1 VLAELHICDFAIIDQ
16 LQLHFAPGFSA
27 LTGETGAGKS
37 IIVDAV
43 ELVLGGRADATS
55 VRAGADRTIVEAVFR
70 LGSGQR
76 AAIDPVLE
84 QEGLEGDEPDLLLL
98 GREVRLSGRNV
109 CRVNGRAVT
118 LALLRRVAEGL
129 VDIHGQ
135 SEHLSLLRVRE
146 HVNLLDR
153 YAELWPLRAQ
163 VAELAGRTRAVRR
176 ELADLVLREQELA
189 HRADLLQFQIG
200 EIGAAA
206 LQPSEQKELLKERLR
221 LTHAEQLAALV
232 SEALCAL
239 EEGEGEAVAA
249 LDLLGAAL
257 RALEGLARVDPALEP
272 RLRAAESLN
281 YQVEELVGG
290 LRDYQEQVECNPQ
303 RLQEVEERLTLIRRL
318 ERKYGP
324 TIPDVLAYAEKAAQE
339 LDTITHSEERVAELQ
354 VEEEHLLVELGELA
368 AGLSLRRRE
377 AAERLVA
384 GIEEELADLRME
396 GSRFGVN
403 FRLRED
409 PKGVPV
415 PLSVPSPKSGVLIPK
430 SEVVSPKSEVV
441 SLESEVR
448 GPKSEVLGAESD
460 GPPPSLA
467 EIVTSDAGLRTS
479 DVGLELEERV
489 SFDASGIDR
498 VEFLVSPNPGE
509 PLKPLVKI
517 ASGGETS
524 RLMLALKTVL
534 SRADET
540 PTLVFDEIDQGIG
553 GRVGAT
559 VGEKLWGLAAG
570 TGPGGLCHQV
580 LCVTHLPQLAGFGD
594 VHFRVEK
601 VVERERTVTRVRQ
614 LQGGARVE
622 ELAQMLGASGEAAY
636 RSAEEIL
643 EQVASR
649 KLQGGRGSRGA
660 EEWRSGGTGGR
671 G

>member
-1 VLAELHICDFAIIDQ
+1 MLAELHIRDFAIIDE

-55 VRAGADRTIVEAVFR
+55 VRAGADRAIIEAVFR
-70 LGSGQR
+70 LEPGQWT
-76 AAIDPVLE
+76 AIDLVLE
-84 QEGLEGDEPDLLLL
+84 REGLEGDDPGLLLL

-118 LALLRRVAEGL
+118 LALLRQVAEGL

-153 YAELWPLRAQ
+153 YAELWPLRVR
-163 VAELAGRTRAVRR
+163 VAELAGRVREIRR

-206 LQPSEQKELLKERLR
+206 LQFGEEKELLEERLR
-221 LTHAEQLAALV
+221 LTHAEQLTALV
-232 SEALCAL
+232 SEALCTL
-239 EEGEGEAVAA
+239 EEGEGQAVAA

-281 YQVEELVGG
+281 YQVEELVRG
-290 LRDYQEQVECNPQ
+290 LRDYQEQIEHNPQ

-318 ERKYGP
+318 ERKYGT
-324 TIPDVLAYAEKAAQE
+324 TIPAVLAYAEKAARE

-354 VEEEHLLVELGELA
+354 VDEERLLAELGELA
-368 AGLSLRRRE
+368 AELSLRRRE
-377 AAERLVA
+377 AAERLAA
-384 GIEEELADLRME
+384 GIEDELGDLRME
-396 GSRFGVN
+396 GARFGVD

-409 PKGVPV
+409 PEGVPV
-415 PLSVPSPKSGVLIPK
+415 DELRMANGEWRMANGELLSAISNLQS
-430 SEVVSPKSEVV
+430 
-441 SLESEVR
+441 
-448 GPKSEVLGAESD
+448 A
-460 GPPPSLA
+460 
-467 EIVTSDAGLRTS
+467 
-479 DVGLELEERV
+479 RV
-489 SFDASGIDR
+489 AFDSSGIDR

-540 PTLVFDEIDQGIG
+540 PTLIFDEIDQGIG

-559 VGEKLWGLAAG
+559 VGEKLWGLTVGTRPGGGLAAG
-570 TGPGGLCHQV
+570 RGPGGLRHQV

-601 VVERERTVTRVRQ
+601 HVEKTGAGERTVARVRQ

-649 KLQGGRGSRGA
+649 KLQRVA
-660 EEWRSGGTGGR
+660 NLEPET
-671 G
+671 

>member
-1 VLAELHICDFAIIDQ
+1 MLAELHIRDFAIIDE

-43 ELVLGGRADATS
+43 ELVLGGRADVTG
-55 VRAGADRTIVEAVFR
+55 VRAGADRTIIEAVFR
-70 LGSGQR
+70 LEPGQR
-76 AAIDPVLE
+76 TAIDLVLE
-84 QEGLEGDEPDLLLL
+84 REGLEGDDPGLLLL

-118 LALLRRVAEGL
+118 LALLRQVAEGL

-153 YAELWPLRAQ
+153 YAELWPLRVR
-163 VAELAGRTRAVRR
+163 VAELAGRVREIRR

-206 LQPSEQKELLKERLR
+206 LQFGEEKELLKERLR
-221 LTHAEQLAALV
+221 LTHAEQLTALV
-232 SEALCAL
+232 SEALCTL
-239 EEGEGEAVAA
+239 EEGEGQAVAA
-249 LDLLGAAL
+249 LDLLGAAQ

-281 YQVEELVGG
+281 YQVEELVRG
-290 LRDYQEQVECNPQ
+290 LRDYQEQIEHNPQ

-318 ERKYGP
+318 ERKYGT
-324 TIPDVLAYAEKAAQE
+324 TIPDVLTYAEKAAQE

-354 VEEEHLLVELGELA
+354 ADEERLLAELGELA
-368 AGLSLRRRE
+368 AELSLRRRE
-377 AAERLVA
+377 AAERLAA
-384 GIEEELADLRME
+384 GIEDELGDLRME
-396 GSRFGVN
+396 GARFGVD

-409 PKGVPV
+409 PEGVPV
-415 PLSVPSPKSGVLIPK
+415 DEWRMANGEWRMANGELLSAISNLQS
-430 SEVVSPKSEVV
+430 
-441 SLESEVR
+441 
-448 GPKSEVLGAESD
+448 A
-460 GPPPSLA
+460 
-467 EIVTSDAGLRTS
+467 
-479 DVGLELEERV
+479 RV
-489 SFDASGIDR
+489 AFDSSGIDR

-540 PTLVFDEIDQGIG
+540 PTLIFDEIDQGIG

-559 VGEKLWGLAAG
+559 VGEKLWGLTVGTRPGGGLAAG
-570 TGPGGLCHQV
+570 RGPGGLRHQV

-601 VVERERTVTRVRQ
+601 HVEKTGAGERTVARVRQ

-649 KLQGGRGSRGA
+649 KLQRVVNI
-660 EEWRSGGTGGR
+660 EPET
-671 G
+671 